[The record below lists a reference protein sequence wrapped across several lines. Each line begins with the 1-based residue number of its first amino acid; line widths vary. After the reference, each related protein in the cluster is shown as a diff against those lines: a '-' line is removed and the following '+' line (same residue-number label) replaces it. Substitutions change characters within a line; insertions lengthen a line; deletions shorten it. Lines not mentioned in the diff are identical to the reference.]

1 MMYIVLNSR
10 ESRWLL
16 YFLCFW
22 IELDPDA
29 FSGEDLQSKMC
40 VAGSG
45 GGVRCECPRGNF
57 DKSTLYW
64 DGIVAELQVFQDGRL
79 FALAGD
85 MFHGVTISLDELGSL
100 KLY

>member
-1 MMYIVLNSR
+1 MMYIVLYSR
-10 ESRWLL
+10 ESCWLL

-40 VAGSG
+40 VAGSRSS
-45 GGVRCECPRGNF
+45 VRCECPRGDF

-64 DGIVAELQVFQDGRL
+64 DGIIAELQVFQDGRL

-85 MFHGVTISLDELGSL
+85 VLHGVTVSFHELGTL
-100 KLY
+100 QLY

>member
-1 MMYIVLNSR
+1 MMYIMFDSR
-10 ESRWLL
+10 ESCWFL

-40 VAGSG
+40 VAGSRSS
-45 GGVRCECPRGNF
+45 VSCECPRGDF
-57 DKSTLYW
+57 DKPPLYW
-64 DGIVAELQVFQDGRL
+64 DGIIAELQVFQDGRL

-85 MFHGVTISLDELGSL
+85 VLHGVTVSLDELGSL